1 MGKLQRY
8 FWPKTAFLFYL
19 NEEKIEAAFGY
30 IEKDEIDLQERRT
43 IPFEKRSEL
52 IAWYEEI
59 RRTYPKTYVAAMLDT
74 VNQGALPQCNKSAY
88 ERFGV
93 DAALVHSLCVDD
105 KWLAYTSLVEMKW
118 FEQKFKE
125 IEFDF
130 LYSPFV
136 LLYRRSQSLFENE
149 PALYMLHQKGVVF
162 MAVFSKER
170 MWYANVLI
178 VSETRAESES
188 LGTETEAEEEGLA
201 FNLDMLGE
209 EDEEGIEPI
218 SDIDILGEFKED
230 VGENGTEIGDE
241 SALELL
247 EYNLNLFEEMK
258 DAIAKFYHDDRY
270 PHAFVEKVT
279 IFDMD
284 DLGSDFV
291 RYIEDELF
299 MQASLL
305 RFDPID
311 VMTLLVPEEVGK

>member
-8 FWPKTAFLFYL
+8 FWPKTALLFYL
-19 NEEKIEAAFGY
+19 NEDRIEAAFGY
-30 IEKDEIDLQERRT
+30 IEGGEIDVQKRRSF
-43 IPFEKRSEL
+43 PAEKRSDLTE
-52 IAWYEEI
+52 WYREI

-74 VNQGALPQCNKSAY
+74 INQGALPFCNKSTF

-93 DAALVHSLCVDD
+93 DPSLVHSLCVDD

-125 IEFDF
+125 IEFDLLF
-130 LYSPFV
+130 SPFV
-136 LLYRRSQSLFENE
+136 LLYQRSKSLFEKD
-149 PALYMLHQKGVVF
+149 PGLFILHQKGVAF
-162 MAVFSKER
+162 LAVFSEEKL
-170 MWYANVLI
+170 WYADVLVI
-178 VSETRAESES
+178 SEGKVENEIYEEKAE
-188 LGTETEAEEEGLA
+188 EEEGLA
-201 FNLDMLGE
+201 FDLDLLGE
-209 EDEEGIEPI
+209 DEDVEPI
-218 SDIDILGEFKED
+218 SDVDILGEFKED
-230 VGENGTEIGDE
+230 VDEKVSGLEDE

-270 PHAFVEKVT
+270 SHAFVEKVT

-299 MQASLL
+299 MQANLL

-311 VMTLLVPEEVGK
+311 VMAVLVAEEVEK

>member
-30 IEKDEIDLQERRT
+30 VQKDEIDVQERRS
-43 IPFEKRSEL
+43 IPLEKRSDMVE
-52 IAWYEEI
+52 WYEEI

-74 VNQGALPQCNKSAY
+74 VNQGALPFCNRSTF

-93 DAALVHSLCVDD
+93 DPALVHSLCIED

-125 IEFDF
+125 IEFDLLF
-130 LYSPFV
+130 SPFV
-136 LLYRRSQSLFENE
+136 LLYERSKSLLEKE
-149 PALYMLHQKGVVF
+149 PGLFMLHQKGVAF
-162 MAVFSKER
+162 MAVFSEEKL
-170 MWYANVLI
+170 WYSNVLLI
-178 VSETRAESES
+178 SEGKAESEIYEES
-188 LGTETEAEEEGLA
+188 GEEEDAGLA
-201 FNLDMLGE
+201 FDLDLLG
-209 EDEEGIEPI
+209 EDEEIEPI
-218 SDIDILGEFKED
+218 SDVDILGEFKED
-230 VGENGTEIGDE
+230 IGEKERGIEDE
-241 SALELL
+241 SALQLL

-311 VMTLLVPEEVGK
+311 VMAKLVAQEVEA